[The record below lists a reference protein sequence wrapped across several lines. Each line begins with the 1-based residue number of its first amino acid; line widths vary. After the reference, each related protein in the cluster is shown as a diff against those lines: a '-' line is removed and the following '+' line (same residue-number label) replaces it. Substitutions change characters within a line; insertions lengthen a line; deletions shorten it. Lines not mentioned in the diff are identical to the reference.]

1 MSIFMMVTQTEEHVE
16 FLKKQH
22 EIYEKY
28 QDEIYS
34 HRRALS
40 SGNSTEE
47 LFEDQSDPKFNPV
60 ENLESNEL
68 SGSKKWPIKRSEPI
82 LLNLE
87 TGSTSAGSPDPAQVK
102 IHQEFKT

>member
-1 MSIFMMVTQTEEHVE
+1 MMVTQTEEHVE

-47 LFEDQSDPKFNPV
+47 LF
-60 ENLESNEL
+60 
-68 SGSKKWPIKRSEPI
+68 
-82 LLNLE
+82 
-87 TGSTSAGSPDPAQVK
+87 
-102 IHQEFKT
+102 